1 MLGGVRWTRGRLLP
15 HDKLTSHPPFPQKRV
30 PLEVNESGRGLW
42 EQQEGTVTCP
52 CRMLS
57 MIRDDL
63 KNLAKDQPCDSEWG

>member
-1 MLGGVRWTRGRLLP
+1 MLGGVRQTGRRLLP

-30 PLEVNESGRGLW
+30 PLEVNGSGRGLW
-42 EQQEGTVTCP
+42 EQQKGAVMCP

-63 KNLAKDQPCDSEWG
+63 KNLAKDQPCDSE